1 MIKPKGEEVERVKN
15 KELAKMINLCI
26 AKMNVLEVEMEQ
38 TQNLLISMF
47 VPREKQQK
55 HLKDVQN
62 NFAQMRDYFE
72 DVVKKI
78 QEEE

>member
-1 MIKPKGEEVERVKN
+1 MKN

-26 AKMNVLEVEMEQ
+26 AKMNVLEAEMEQ

-55 HLKDVQN
+55 HLKNIEN
-62 NFAQMRDYFE
+62 NFKQMRDYFE

>member
-1 MIKPKGEEVERVKN
+1 MKN

-26 AKMNVLEVEMEQ
+26 AKMNVLEAEMEQ
-38 TQNLLISMF
+38 TQLLLISMF
-47 VPREKQQK
+47 VSREKQQK
-55 HLKDVQN
+55 HLKDVKN